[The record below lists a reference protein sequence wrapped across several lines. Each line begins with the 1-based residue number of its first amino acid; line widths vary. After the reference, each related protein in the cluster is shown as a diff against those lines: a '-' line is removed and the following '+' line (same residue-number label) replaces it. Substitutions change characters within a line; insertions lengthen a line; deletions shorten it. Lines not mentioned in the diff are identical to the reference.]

1 MLQRYIKLALR
12 ASFFI
17 QKCKL
22 FSDKVSN
29 SLIFKEINFV
39 ILNMIMNEQKLIQ
52 NIIQIRNSKGFT
64 KRSMAEALHINEASY
79 GRIENGKI
87 ALSYKQLAQ
96 IASCFS
102 MSVIDVIGY
111 PDKYVK
117 AEPANEE
124 PVEAILQIK
133 LKKDKKDQVLKL
145 VFGENNIEILNK

>member
-1 MLQRYIKLALR
+1 M
-12 ASFFI
+12 
-17 QKCKL
+17 
-22 FSDKVSN
+22 
-29 SLIFKEINFV
+29 KE
-39 ILNMIMNEQKLIQ
+39 EKLIQ

-64 KRSMAEALHINEASY
+64 KRSMAEALNINEASY

-87 ALSYKQLAQ
+87 ALSYRLLAK
-96 IASCFS
+96 IASHFQ
-102 MSVIDVIGY
+102 MSVIDVIAY

-117 AEPANEE
+117 TKITSEE

>member
-1 MLQRYIKLALR
+1 M
-12 ASFFI
+12 
-17 QKCKL
+17 
-22 FSDKVSN
+22 V
-29 SLIFKEINFV
+29 
-39 ILNMIMNEQKLIQ
+39 MNEQKLIQ

-64 KRSMAEALHINEASY
+64 KRSMADALHINEASY

-96 IASCFS
+96 IASCFG

-117 AEPANEE
+117 AESANEE
-124 PVEAILQIK
+124 PVEAVLQIK

-145 VFGENNIEILNK
+145 VFGDNNIEILNK